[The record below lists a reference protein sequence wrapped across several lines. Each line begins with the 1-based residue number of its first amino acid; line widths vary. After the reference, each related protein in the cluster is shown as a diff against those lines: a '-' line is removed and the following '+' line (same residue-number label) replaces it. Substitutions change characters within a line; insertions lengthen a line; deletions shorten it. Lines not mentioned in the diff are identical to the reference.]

1 MRATLGHLFV
11 HGLPPK
17 LQRGWLPSA
26 PLQFQKIS
34 AESSYRMFV
43 VGTTLSKHF
52 RSPFAA
58 GLPYSQPRIK
68 AAWRVVHSGQEEFE
82 KAGAI
87 DPEHLEVM
95 QLDVAMHLAKVEDGH
110 AILYTEWSTRRS
122 LRYIEQAAT
131 NLISMSTPAPAGVN
145 TARRFA

>member
-1 MRATLGHLFV
+1 M
-11 HGLPPK
+11 
-17 LQRGWLPSA
+17 
-26 PLQFQKIS
+26 
-34 AESSYRMFV
+34 
-43 VGTTLSKHF
+43 SKHF
-52 RSPFAA
+52 RSPLAA

-95 QLDVAMHLAKVEDGH
+95 RRIQLDVAMHLAKVEDGH

-131 NLISMSTPAPAGVN
+131 NLISMSTPALAG
-145 TARRFA
+145 T